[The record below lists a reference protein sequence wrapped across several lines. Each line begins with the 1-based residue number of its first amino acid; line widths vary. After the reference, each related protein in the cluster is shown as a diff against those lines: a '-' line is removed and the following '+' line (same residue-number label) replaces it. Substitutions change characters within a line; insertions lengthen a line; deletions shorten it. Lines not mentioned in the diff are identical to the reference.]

1 MVAEASMKKTFL
13 CVLAALA
20 FAVPA
25 MHAQQIAGTWQGTIP
40 DGKDSLRVVV
50 KITDDDKK
58 LRGALYSID
67 QGADPL
73 ALSSI
78 TLKDGSLSFAIA
90 LINGR
95 FTGKLSA
102 DANSIA
108 GEWTEGKDKP
118 DPLTLVR
125 ADKDAAWEIPKP
137 NAPMARDA
145 KPAFDV
151 ATIKPSKPGEE
162 GSGYGLDG
170 RHITTVNTSLDNL
183 IGYAYDIHRKQ
194 IVASPDWADSDKFDI
209 AGVPDLPGE
218 PSDPQMKLMIQKL
231 LADRFQLK
239 FHREQKELSVYV
251 LSVAK
256 GSPKNLTRSAATGE
270 GFSIPIGGAKG
281 GVKMTVWNGTMT
293 NFAIFGLQGAV
304 VDRPVVDRT
313 GLTDRYDFALKWMPD
328 DSQFGGHMQIGA
340 VKDPLPDLFTA
351 MQQQLGLKL
360 EPMKAPVDVLVIDA
374 VAKPSEN

>member
-1 MVAEASMKKTFL
+1 MKKAVL
-13 CVLAALA
+13 CILAVLAL
-20 FAVPA
+20 AVPA
-25 MHAQQIAGTWQGTIP
+25 HAQQIAGTWQGTLA

-50 KITDDDKK
+50 KITDDEKR
-58 LRGALYSID
+58 LRGTLYSID
-67 QGADPL
+67 QGGEPI

-78 TLKDGSLSFAIA
+78 TLQAGTLNFAIVLLNA
-90 LINGR
+90 HYS
-95 FTGKLSA
+95 GKLSA
-102 DANSIA
+102 DASSIA
-108 GEWTEGKDKP
+108 GEWSQGSGKP
-118 DPLTLVR
+118 DPLTFVR
-125 ADKDAAWEIPKP
+125 ADKDSAWEIPKP
-137 NAPMARDA
+137 TAPMARDA
-145 KPAFDV
+145 DPAFDV

-170 RHITTVNTSLDNL
+170 RHVTTENTSLDNL

-194 IVASPDWADSDKFDI
+194 IVNAPDWADSDKYDI

-218 PSDPQMKLMIQKL
+218 PNDQQSKRMFQKL
-231 LADRFQLK
+231 LADRFQLR
-239 FHREQKELSVYV
+239 FHTEKRELPVYV

-256 GSPKNLTRSAATGE
+256 NGPKNLTRSASSQE
-270 GFSIPIGGAKG
+270 GFSIPIGGTRG

-313 GLTDRYDFALKWMPD
+313 GLTDRYDFALRWMPD
-328 DSQFGGHMQIGA
+328 ESQFGGHMQFGS
-340 VKDPLPDLFTA
+340 VKDPQPDLFTA

-374 VAKPSEN
+374 VQKPSAN

>member
-1 MVAEASMKKTFL
+1 MKKAL
-13 CVLAALA
+13 LSVLAALA
-20 FAVPA
+20 LAVSA
-25 MHAQQIAGTWQGTIP
+25 MHAQQIAGTWQGTIA

-50 KITDDDKK
+50 KITDDDKQLK
-58 LRGALYSID
+58 GALYSID
-67 QGADPL
+67 QGADPF

-78 TLKDGSLSFAIA
+78 SFKGGTLSFAIE

-95 FTGKLSA
+95 FSGTLSA
-102 DANSIA
+102 DANSVA
-108 GEWTEGKDKP
+108 GQWLQGGKP
-118 DPLTLVR
+118 LPLTLAR
-125 ADKDAAWEIPKP
+125 AGKDTAWDIPKP
-137 NAPMARDA
+137 TAPMARDA

-170 RHITTVNTSLDNL
+170 RHVTTENTSLDNL

-194 IVASPDWADSDKFDI
+194 IVNPPDWADSDKYDI

-218 PSDPQMKLMIQKL
+218 PSDEQSKLMFQKL

-239 FHREQKELSVYV
+239 FHLEKKELSVYV

-256 GSPKNLTRSAATGE
+256 GGPKNLTKSAASSE
-270 GFSIPIGGAKG
+270 EFSIPIGRAKG
-281 GVKMTVWNGTMT
+281 GVKLTVQNGTMT

-313 GLTDRYDFALKWMPD
+313 GLTDRYDFAIKWMPD
-328 DSQFGGHMQIGA
+328 ESQFGGHMQFPAIP
-340 VKDPLPDLFTA
+340 DPLPSLFTA
-351 MQQQLGLKL
+351 MQEQLGLKL